1 METTFFVIATLAIL
15 VFTFSQ
21 SAIIFLL
28 RKENKELVLELEKAK
43 PPF

>member
-1 METTFFVIATLAIL
+1 MEILFVIATIAIL

-28 RKENKELVLELEKAK
+28 RKENKELEAELEKLK
-43 PPF
+43 VPF

>member
-28 RKENKELVLELEKAK
+28 RKENKELEAELEKLK
-43 PPF
+43 VPF